1 MAGEAS
7 QVSRGAAVSPTAGC
21 SLPSVRCAD
30 AIETVQPGERWTLW
44 VKDTNVARATVGDVN
59 YCKLK
64 GVDPGCDVYDLTA
77 RWLRDMNLDVHPS
90 RVTLRLV
97 PRGPCD
103 DPDDPTEAQEQAATA
118 LRPRH
123 TLRGAGV
130 VDGSSLL
137 AAFVSTGNV
146 GALRAAPLLLPAR
159 LHAYRRALGSAFR
172 V

>member
-1 MAGEAS
+1 MKYNLNDKWTRYFG
-7 QVSRGAAVSPTAGC
+7 
-21 SLPSVRCAD
+21 VR
-30 AIETVQPGERWTLW
+30 
-44 VKDTNVARATVGDVN
+44 
-59 YCKLK
+59 
-64 GVDPGCDVYDLTA
+64 GVDPALTVDEFIQ
-77 RWLRDMNLDVHPS
+77 RLVGEEKLDVRPS
-90 RVTLRLV
+90 CVTLRLV
-97 PRGPCD
+97 TCGPCD
-103 DPDDPTEAQEQAATA
+103 NQDDPTEAQEQAATA

-146 GALRAAPLLLPAR
+146 GALRADPLLLPAR